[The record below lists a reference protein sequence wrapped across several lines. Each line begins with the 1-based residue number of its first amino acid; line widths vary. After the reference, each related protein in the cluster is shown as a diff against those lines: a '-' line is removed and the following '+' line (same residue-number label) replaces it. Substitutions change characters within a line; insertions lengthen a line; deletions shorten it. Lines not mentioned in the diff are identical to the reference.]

1 METYVRILELQ
12 RNIMRTKKNKFE
24 EEVSDAMLII
34 KNQHKDMSQFIEG
47 ANFIMSYAIPALEEN
62 IKDIEKTI
70 KQIKK
75 Y

>member
-24 EEVSDAMLII
+24 EEVSDNMLII